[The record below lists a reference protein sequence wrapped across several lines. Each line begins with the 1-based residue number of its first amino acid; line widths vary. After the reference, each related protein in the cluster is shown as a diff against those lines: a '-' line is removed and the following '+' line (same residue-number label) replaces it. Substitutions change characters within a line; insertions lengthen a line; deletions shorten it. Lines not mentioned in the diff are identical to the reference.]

1 MSGLDLTLEPSRPVR
16 RIEIINGIGGRRR
29 WSVDDKAGIVEET
42 LAAGAVVSEI
52 ARRHGLTPQQL
63 FGWRRA
69 ARRSSAVGEDGG
81 GPRFVPAVLEP
92 PMPKPVG
99 KQRKPRRAGRS
110 GGASGIIEML
120 IGDVTVRVG
129 RGAEAKT
136 VAAVI
141 HALKAT
147 P

>member
-1 MSGLDLTLEPSRPVR
+1 VR
-16 RIEIINGIGGRRR
+16 RVEIINGLGGRRR
-29 WSVDDKAGIVEET
+29 WLVDDKARIIEET
-42 LAAGAVVSEI
+42 LVPGAVVSAI

-69 ARRSSAVGEDGG
+69 ARRSAGDGVDASQ
-81 GPRFVPAVLEP
+81 PRFVPAVVEQPAPEP
-92 PMPKPVG
+92 AR
-99 KQRKPRRAGRS
+99 KQRQPRRVGR
-110 GGASGIIEML
+110 GCNATGVIEMV

>member
-16 RIEIINGIGGRRR
+16 RIEIVNGIGGRRR
-29 WSVDDKAGIVEET
+29 WSVDDKATIVEET
-42 LAAGAVVSEI
+42 MVAGAVVSEI

-69 ARRSSAVGEDGG
+69 ARRSSGVGEDGG
-81 GPRFVPAVLEP
+81 GPRFVPAVVEP
-92 PMPKPVG
+92 PKRVG
-99 KQRKPRRAGRS
+99 KQRKPRRVGRS
-110 GGASGIIEML
+110 GGASGIIEMV
-120 IGDVTVRVG
+120 IGGVTVRVG